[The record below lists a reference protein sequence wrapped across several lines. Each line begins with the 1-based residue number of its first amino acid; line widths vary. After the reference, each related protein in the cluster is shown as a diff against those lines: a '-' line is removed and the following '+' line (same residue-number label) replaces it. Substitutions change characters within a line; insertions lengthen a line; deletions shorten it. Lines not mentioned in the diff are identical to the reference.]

1 MYTFLEVV
9 NLALREVNEIPM
21 TEQQLANARGLQQFA
36 KEATNRAFFDISNES
51 TKWSWL
57 QLARDTPVEEE
68 IRKLSDG
75 QQWYDTETLTN
86 GVRQEPDWQSF
97 LITDKDVT
105 STDPNVTSQPAT
117 LVRNLPV
124 MTYDQW
130 IANFRVKD
138 FDGAN
143 KGTPQYVIKYSDGK
157 YGFTPVPDGN
167 YWVTYNVRSS
177 ATRFRLGTEVV
188 PIPEEFI
195 TVLVSRIKYYLW
207 LFREN
212 DMQANFS
219 LGEYREGLVNM
230 KRSLL
235 SNKEERMRAV

>member
-36 KEATNRAFFDISNES
+36 KESTNRAFFDISNES

-57 QLARDTPVEEE
+57 QKTMNTALDEEV
-68 IRKLSDG
+68 RKLTIG
-75 QQWYDTETLTN
+75 TQWYDTETLVD
-86 GVRQEPDWQSF
+86 GIRQEPDFYTF
-97 LITDKDVT
+97 LLTDKDLT
-105 STDPNVTSQPAT
+105 STDPVVIASKPE
-117 LVRNLPV
+117 LVKNLEFI
-124 MTYDQW
+124 TYDEW
-130 IANFRVKD
+130 IRRFRVED
-138 FDGAN
+138 FAGN
-143 KGTPQYVIKYSDGK
+143 VGEPKYVIKYGEDK
-157 YGFTPVPDGN
+157 YGFSPVPDKE
-167 YWVTYNVRSS
+167 YSITYGVRSNAVRFTL
-177 ATRFRLGTEVV
+177 ATDVI

-212 DMQANFS
+212 DVQANFS
-219 LGEYREGLVNM
+219 LGEYREGLINM